1 MVMHG
6 VRSGIKTQT
15 RGYKSMQLLLSKRTV
30 TKVIKTCKK
39 IIMTVET
46 NQVNEKGHESNDEK
60 VVSENHHE
68 IELKV
73 ENQVDNES
81 LQGNETR
88 EILEGEI
95 KKCEMMFD
103 SLLQK
108 RLMNL

>member
-6 VRSGIKTQT
+6 VKSGIKTQT
-15 RGYKSMQLLLSKRTV
+15 HGYKSMQLLHSKRTV
-30 TKVIKTCKK
+30 IKVIKTCKK

-73 ENQVDNES
+73 ENQVNNES
-81 LQGNETR
+81 LQGKETS
-88 EILEGEI
+88 EIPESEI
-95 KKCEMMFD
+95 KNREMTHD